1 MSPVGARRRL
11 AGEIIEH
18 RNPDGDPHFSK
29 LRTTG
34 KSKPLE
40 GKRIA
45 ILLTDGVEQS
55 ELTEPRKALEKA
67 GAKTILISPAANT
80 VQAMK
85 HKEKGD
91 AFKADRPLNTPIPTI
106 STGCCCPAA
115 SRTRTNC
122 VPTLTR

>member
-1 MSPVGARRRL
+1 
-11 AGEIIEH
+11 
-18 RNPDGDPHFSK
+18 
-29 LRTTG
+29 
-34 KSKPLE
+34 
-40 GKRIA
+40 
-45 ILLTDGVEQS
+45 LTDGVEQS

-91 AFKADRPLNTPIPTI
+91 TFKVAGRSTASIPTI
-106 STGCCCPAA
+106 STGYCCPAA

-122 VPTLTR
+122 APTLTR

>member
-1 MSPVGARRRL
+1 M
-11 AGEIIEH
+11 
-18 RNPDGDPHFSK
+18 
-29 LRTTG
+29 
-34 KSKPLE
+34 SKPLE

-91 AFKADRPLNTPIPTI
+91 TFKVDIAQQRRSQRFRRAVVARRRREP
-106 STGCCCPAA
+106 G
-115 SRTRTNC
+115 RMRTNADAVSFVRTIFDIGKPIAAIC
-122 VPTLTR
+122 HGP